1 MMGSVSDSGTPEV
14 EPPAHV
20 DDDELPEVMSLRQA
34 AKITGMP
41 LTNMNRRLPDLQ
53 QEGATK
59 RPDGSWAIPL
69 TALHALRLF
78 DKVRS
83 ETGTRADHA
92 ERPANSEDT
101 PAPRTGRSSTGTA
114 GTLPPGA
121 LNAEQVSELR
131 KELAASQERE
141 RAARDGEMAAR
152 ERAAAAEATANERQR
167 TLEMLESGYRRQLE
181 SSETTIRVLESKLPA
196 PEERRRGWRLGR
208 KSDPEQEK

>member
-14 EPPAHV
+14 EPLAHV
-20 DDDELPEVMSLRQA
+20 DGDELPEVMSLRQA
-34 AKITGMP
+34 SKLTGVP
-41 LTNMNRRLPDLQ
+41 LTTMNRRLPDLQ
-53 QEGATK
+53 REGATK
-59 RPDGSWAIPL
+59 RPDGGWAIPL
-69 TALHALRLF
+69 SALHALRLF

-83 ETGTRADHA
+83 EIGTSADHA
-92 ERPANSEDT
+92 ERPLNSEDAGT
-101 PAPRTGRSSTGTA
+101 PRAGAGSAGTA

-121 LNAEQVSELR
+121 LDAEQATELR
-131 KELAASQERE
+131 KELAASQARE
-141 RAARDGEMAAR
+141 RDARTAEMAAR

-208 KSDPEQEK
+208 KSDPEEQK